1 MIKRWLITL
10 TLIVPALT
18 FIGCGDGDNDPLSEI
33 PEQPGNDNEGNK
45 NEGDDNGGEDNGEN
59 DTPVTPGNSKILI
72 AYFSRWG
79 NTDYP
84 SDVDASTGA
93 SIQIRNGNKQG
104 TTQIVAEYIQD
115 AVGGDIHLIETSS
128 RYPID
133 FDDVRDLNHSE
144 MASNYLPPLKNKVE
158 NMDDYE
164 IVFVGYPVWA
174 TDAPQAIKSFLLQ
187 YDMKGK
193 TVIPFCTHDG
203 YGAGRSYTTVEN
215 AAVGSTSRDGL
226 SILASDVLSA
236 EDRVKEWLE
245 RIGIEREI
253 VSKSVTVSVD
263 GKTFEAEW
271 YDTPL
276 AIEIQAMFP
285 LKATLGKYGD
295 REYYGSMPSRPTNT
309 EEGQLTFR
317 NGDITYCP
325 ANNTIAIFYAKAD
338 DSQMGQLTMR
348 IIPIGH
354 VTSSLSPFDEM
365 GSRLEFT
372 FDNK

>member
-1 MIKRWLITL
+1 MIRRWLIAI

-18 FIGCGDGDNDPLSEI
+18 FVGCGDGDNEPLPEV
-33 PEQPGNDNEGNK
+33 PEQPGNNGNENGGE
-45 NEGDDNGGEDNGEN
+45 NEGGEDNGGSE
-59 DTPVTPGNSKILI
+59 TPVTPGSSKILI

-84 SDVDASTGA
+84 ADVDASTGA
-93 SIQIRNGNKQG
+93 SIQIRNGNKLG
-104 TTQIVAEYIQD
+104 TTEMVAEYIQA

-128 RYPID
+128 RYPVD
-133 FDDVRDLNHSE
+133 FDDVRGLNHSE

-174 TDAPQAIKSFLLQ
+174 TDAPQAIKSFLSQ

-203 YGAGRSYTTVEN
+203 YGAGRSYTTVAN
-215 AAVGSTSRDGL
+215 AAPGSTALDGL
-226 SILASDVLSA
+226 ALLASDVPTA
-236 EDRVKEWLE
+236 ENRVKEWLE
-245 RIGIEREI
+245 RIGIERETA
-253 VSKSVTVSVD
+253 SKSVTVSVD

-276 AIEIQAMFP
+276 ANEIQAMFP
-285 LKATLGKYGD
+285 LKATLGKYGG

-325 ANNTIAIFYAKAD
+325 SNNTIAIFYAKAD
-338 DSQMGQLTMR
+338 NPQMGHLTMR

-354 VTSSLSPFDEM
+354 VTSPLSPFDEM
-365 GSRLEFT
+365 GNRLEFT